1 MDVKQQ
7 EYFAAIVEEGSIS
20 KAAKKLY
27 ISQPTLSQFLSR
39 LENTLGVQLIVR
51 SSNNT
56 LSLTEAGQ
64 LFYESSKKILAI
76 RDEFE
81 SKLSDLNGSTSTNL
95 VIGNN
100 LSNALVMLNDI
111 VSALSNK
118 YPKLKVT
125 FQHGNPYQLQEMV
138 LNGTLDMGFSSYNH
152 KLPQLEYLDFP
163 AYEMVLV
170 LHKDHPLA
178 HLGSDDFHSGLAHM
192 PLKNFESEKFILNR
206 AGSVIGDITREYCS
220 AHNVHLE
227 TCIETYDSNF
237 ALTSVGCNLGIGI
250 FPPDT
255 LDAPGEGFKY
265 IGLDPPL
272 YYNRGLYYNK
282 STYQTAVSRD
292 YIRMVRRLA
301 ETNSLFRKL

>member
-51 SSNNT
+51 SSSNT
-56 LSLTEAGQ
+56 LSLTKAGQ

-81 SKLSDLNGSTSTNL
+81 SKLSDLNGYTSTNL

-138 LNGTLDMGFSSYNH
+138 LNGELDMGFSSYNH

-163 AYEMVLV
+163 AYEMVIV
-170 LHKDHPLA
+170 LHKEHPLA
-178 HLGSDDFHSGLAHM
+178 YLGSDDFHSDLPHM

-220 AHNVHLE
+220 AHDVHLE

-237 ALTSVGCNLGIGI
+237 ALTSVSCNLGIGI

-255 LDAPGEGFKY
+255 LDAPGEGLKY

-272 YYNRGLYYNK
+272 YYSRGLYYNK

>member
-51 SSNNT
+51 SSSNT
-56 LSLTEAGQ
+56 LSLTKAGQ

-81 SKLSDLNGSTSTNL
+81 SKLSDLNGYTSTNL

-138 LNGTLDMGFSSYNH
+138 LNGELDMGFSSYNH

-163 AYEMVLV
+163 AYEMVIV

-178 HLGSDDFHSGLAHM
+178 YLGSDDFHSDLPHM

-220 AHNVHLE
+220 AHDVHLE

-237 ALTSVGCNLGIGI
+237 ALTSVGCNLGISI

-272 YYNRGLYYNK
+272 YYSRGLYYNK